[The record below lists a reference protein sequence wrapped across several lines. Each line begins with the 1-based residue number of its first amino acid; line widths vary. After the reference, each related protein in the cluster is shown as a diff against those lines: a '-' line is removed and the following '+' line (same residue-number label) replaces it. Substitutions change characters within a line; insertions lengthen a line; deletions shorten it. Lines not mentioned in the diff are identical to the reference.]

1 LTVKESEVFY
11 NESVFFDASTQDV
24 ISEVPRHE
32 RDGSTFLEI
41 LKVDNF
47 YLGYSVWREEF
58 GDHCFFRMLMK
69 FERPLIL
76 KRVTDE
82 AEAKNEVIDQMKLEQ
97 VMLWATPEGNIT
109 SEERDLLTTDMKAL
123 CHDLP
128 IIRMK
133 TEKVHPEIFEQ
144 KMQDAGDCFV
154 FQSGR
159 KKRMARMALR
169 SCTTCGCGGHDD
181 LGGHELEPEEGYERS
196 SKNELDQNQH
206 DFTIRSRNDLNGS
219 GEDMA
224 NQSEVNWK
232 NNLVHLIIG
241 HMDIGCR

>member
-1 LTVKESEVFY
+1 
-11 NESVFFDASTQDV
+11 
-24 ISEVPRHE
+24 
-32 RDGSTFLEI
+32 
-41 LKVDNF
+41 
-47 YLGYSVWREEF
+47 
-58 GDHCFFRMLMK
+58 
-69 FERPLIL
+69 
-76 KRVTDE
+76 
-82 AEAKNEVIDQMKLEQ
+82 MKLEQ

-109 SEERDLLTTDMKAL
+109 SEERELLTADMKAL

-133 TEKVHPEIFEQ
+133 TEKVHPEIFEK

-169 SCTTCGCGGHDD
+169 SCTTCGRGGY
-181 LGGHELEPEEGYERS
+181 GELEPEEIYERS

-219 GEDMA
+219 GEDM
-224 NQSEVNWK
+224 
-232 NNLVHLIIG
+232 
-241 HMDIGCR
+241 